1 VAERLPSPVLLVAFE
16 ASATLP
22 DCLRAALN
30 TARRLHLGI
39 AFDFGPED
47 DLTQYVVQPWM
58 TLEEVLAMWD
68 PDQAQSVA
76 EHQGVHGGS
85 A

>member
-16 ASATLP
+16 TSAILP

-30 TARRLHLGI
+30 HSRRLGLGL

-47 DLTQYVVQPWM
+47 DLTQYIVHPWHQI
-58 TLEEVLAMWD
+58 EDVLAMWD
-68 PDQAQSVA
+68 PVAAQSVA
-76 EHQGVHGGS
+76 EHQGVHGG
-85 A
+85 